1 MTIIALIH
9 KDAATVVPREVE
21 DMDAARTLARQ
32 YREQGMK
39 VSVQGADGPEP
50 IDLDA
55 PGETET
61 EADPQE
67 EAPKDEAPVDDA
79 PPAVDTTNTGK

>member
-9 KDAATVVPREVE
+9 KDAATVVPREVA
-21 DMDAARTLARQ
+21 DMDAARALAVQ

-55 PGETET
+55 PVEAETDT
-61 EADPQE
+61 QE
-67 EAPKDEAPVDDA
+67 EGPKDEAPVDDVL
-79 PPAVDTTNTGK
+79 PVVDTPDASK